1 MMEWFC
7 HVTCFAKVSLLL
19 LKSCNIKVITFLSQM
34 RRYHFFLVEIIV
46 ESENLIQMLKFVEFT
61 AKTSLPKC
69 PS

>member
-1 MMEWFC
+1 MMKWFY

-34 RRYHFFLVEIIV
+34 RRYDFFLVEIIV
-46 ESENLIQMLKFVEFT
+46 ESGNLIQMLKFVEFT
-61 AKTSLPKC
+61 QKTSLPEC